1 MKDNLKWTKSKVFLI
16 GFNCILCVAVVI
28 SAMMIVIDKSRIKN
42 GAVYTPADGKES
54 TTALTNSAP
63 KSTNTARLMFAG
75 DNVVY
80 NTVFTQ
86 ANEKAD
92 GNGYDFSGAYDGL
105 KEVIAKS
112 DLAVINQ
119 NTVMD
124 DKNEPSAAPEFNTP
138 DQMLD
143 KLIDLG
149 FDVFNQANDHIMDMG
164 ISGAINDI
172 ALFKMKENEAL
183 LTGLYEN
190 KDVMMQPHVKE
201 VNGIKV
207 SFVGITESLG
217 YYEMSEETEIGIL
230 NLSDERSSAD
240 ELEGTMKQLVETGKN
255 ASDIVCVLV
264 HWDSESDSTLS
275 DYQNEVIDKLLKYGA
290 DIIIGTGK
298 NDLQKF
304 EYKTN
309 GDNEQALIIPSLGKV
324 ISLEESAD
332 SFLGGIAD
340 VTVSKDPKTNKTTV
354 SSAKLIPTVT
364 VYDEDYANVR
374 VLPLAKC
381 SEAIISKHGFVTENK
396 NFTFSYINDYYK
408 QKFADTLEL
417 NY

>member
-54 TTALTNSAP
+54 TTALANSAP

-149 FDVFNQANDHIMDMG
+149 FDVFNQA
-164 ISGAINDI
+164 
-172 ALFKMKENEAL
+172 
-183 LTGLYEN
+183 
-190 KDVMMQPHVKE
+190 
-201 VNGIKV
+201 
-207 SFVGITESLG
+207 
-217 YYEMSEETEIGIL
+217 IL
-230 NLSDERSSAD
+230 WTWGSRA
-240 ELEGTMKQLVETGKN
+240 
-255 ASDIVCVLV
+255 
-264 HWDSESDSTLS
+264 
-275 DYQNEVIDKLLKYGA
+275 
-290 DIIIGTGK
+290 
-298 NDLQKF
+298 
-304 EYKTN
+304 
-309 GDNEQALIIPSLGKV
+309 
-324 ISLEESAD
+324 
-332 SFLGGIAD
+332 
-340 VTVSKDPKTNKTTV
+340 
-354 SSAKLIPTVT
+354 
-364 VYDEDYANVR
+364 R
-374 VLPLAKC
+374 
-381 SEAIISKHGFVTENK
+381 
-396 NFTFSYINDYYK
+396 
-408 QKFADTLEL
+408 
-417 NY
+417 